1 MSSLLQVSDRDACHV
16 GLERSTWVTPRAY
29 NSFTVMNNPDLSKWG
44 LAKWVVE
51 HSTGEDGLILARVI
65 ERHHNHYK
73 IVSQRGTAEAVVS
86 DSFVHEVQCEEDF
99 PAVGD
104 WVWTEETE
112 SGMLIQQVLPRRSF
126 FIRRGEGS
134 ADQTVAANIDIV
146 FICMALNGD
155 FSLRKLERYL
165 ALTWDSLAVPVIV
178 LTKADLCA
186 ERGILVREV
195 QSVAAGCDILICS
208 SHEEQGFRQVLT
220 YLRPEVTVAF
230 IGDSGAGKTTLVDS
244 ILGEELSRDAH
255 RNRQLTPL
263 EQGGVLIDTSGLRK
277 LVAEC
282 VNPKKASTEAKYH
295 EIRCRFADCTH
306 TNEPGCAVRLA
317 LEEGVLDENGLDI
330 YQREDDGMYGGDSF
344 DDMEER
350 KNRRACGNNKKRSSK
365 KGKYYDE

>member
-1 MSSLLQVSDRDACHV
+1 
-16 GLERSTWVTPRAY
+16 
-29 NSFTVMNNPDLSKWG
+29 MNEPDLSKWG

-51 HSTGEDGLILARVI
+51 HSTEEDGLILARVI

-73 IVSQRGTAEAVVS
+73 VVSQRGAAEAVVS

-104 WVWTEETE
+104 WVWTEESE
-112 SGMLIQQVLPRRSF
+112 SGMLIRHVLPRRSF
-126 FIRRGEGS
+126 FIRRGTGS
-134 ADQTVAANIDIV
+134 GDQTVAANIDIV

-165 ALTWDSLAVPVIV
+165 ALTWDSMAVPVIV

-186 ERGILVREV
+186 ERGLLVREV

-208 SHEEQGFRQVLT
+208 SREELGYKQVRS
-220 YLRPEVTVAF
+220 YLRPEVTIAF
-230 IGDSGAGKTTLVDS
+230 IGDSGAGKATVVESL
-244 ILGEELSRDAH
+244 LGAEQTPDAH
-255 RNRQLTPL
+255 RNRQSSLLP
-263 EQGGVLIDTSGLRK
+263 QGGVLIDTSGLRK

-282 VNPKKASTEAKYH
+282 VTPKKVPTEAKYQ

-317 LEEGVLDENGLDI
+317 LEEGVLDI
-330 YQREDDGMYGGDSF
+330 YQGEEAGMFGGESF

-350 KNRRACGNNKKRSSK
+350 KNRRASGNNKKRASK